1 MDWIEATGKT
11 VEEAIEKAS
20 EILNITR
27 DDIETTV
34 IEEPKVGLFGRI
46 KTEAVIRAR
55 VRPKER
61 IARNTGVKRQRT
73 RQERA
78 PHDRKVKASGQGAT
92 RAVKVKPSTK
102 EVKPKQERQKTPKMA
117 EERKER
123 TMEQQQQDELAVK
136 GFLEGLITA
145 LAVEAEI
152 SISSDEESTLAEI
165 DGEGLGFLV
174 GRKGTTLQAIQE
186 LVRLAVR
193 KQGISGGSRVDV
205 DIAGYKKKREI
216 ALAEFTRTLAEEVK
230 NTGVA
235 KALEPMNPADRK
247 TVHNAAS
254 EIEGVIT
261 VSSGH
266 DPRRYVI
273 IQPAS

>member
-73 RQERA
+73 RQERP